1 MREGRRERKEGGRRR
16 EREGGGKEGRDDVCD
31 DCGGCIILRV
41 IRSEFCWLHHKLR
54 VKVRWIS
61 VRVNSWLVGRSQ
73 LTQLQLRRRGRERK
87 RRVGG
92 REEMG

>member
-1 MREGRRERKEGGRRR
+1 MWCG
-16 EREGGGKEGRDDVCD
+16 
-31 DCGGCIILRV
+31 GGCIISRV
-41 IRSEFCWLHHKLR
+41 VRSEFCWLNHKLR

-87 RRVGG
+87 RGERGVGG
-92 REEMG
+92 REEME

>member
-1 MREGRRERKEGGRRR
+1 MCVMTVVG
-16 EREGGGKEGRDDVCD
+16 V
-31 DCGGCIILRV
+31 LSHRV
-41 IRSEFCWLHHKLR
+41 VRSAFCWLHHKLR

-61 VRVNSWLVGRSQ
+61 VRVNSWLVGWSQ

-87 RRVGG
+87 RGERGVGG